1 MPSIQRIGP
10 GRPGGPIPT
19 LPAMNTSAQTPSA
32 RVGQPPL
39 TRELLRASLRSWY
52 SNEMRRVGPWW
63 LQLVWTFV
71 FCCVVAVGF
80 TIIGFWG
87 YADGEGAWRNWR
99 GWAYWYG
106 LNLVVSLCVGYTIHA
121 LFDLTA
127 WLFKAERIRRWRG
140 WRQALYF
147 IAVPVTGLAIGWP
160 LGVWIISFEQPWL
173 LKGMGANGIAG
184 SVLIGLL
191 ISAVFSVH
199 FRTKE
204 KQLLA
209 ERSATEAQL
218 RLLQGQMEP
227 HFMFNTLANVLALMD
242 HDTPKAKAMLEAF
255 TEYLRRSLTHLRR
268 DVGPLAAELELAET
282 YLKLLGTRME
292 DRLRYRIEAD
302 DHARQQPL
310 PPLLLQPLVENAVHH
325 GLEPKVEGGTV
336 RITARVE
343 GRLLVLEVH
352 DDGLGPDAPKRRAG
366 AGGNGVAL
374 DNLRRRLLSRYG
386 TEATLDV
393 SAANPGTRARLVL
406 PLDPLSTAESA

>member
-1 MPSIQRIGP
+1 
-10 GRPGGPIPT
+10 
-19 LPAMNTSAQTPSA
+19 
-32 RVGQPPL
+32 
-39 TRELLRASLRSWY
+39 
-52 SNEMRRVGPWW
+52 
-63 LQLVWTFV
+63 
-71 FCCVVAVGF
+71 
-80 TIIGFWG
+80 
-87 YADGEGAWRNWR
+87 
-99 GWAYWYG
+99 
-106 LNLVVSLCVGYTIHA
+106 
-121 LFDLTA
+121 
-127 WLFKAERIRRWRG
+127 
-140 WRQALYF
+140 
-147 IAVPVTGLAIGWP
+147 
-160 LGVWIISFEQPWL
+160 
-173 LKGMGANGIAG
+173 
-184 SVLIGLL
+184 
-191 ISAVFSVH
+191 
-199 FRTKE
+199 
-204 KQLLA
+204 
-209 ERSATEAQL
+209 
-218 RLLQGQMEP
+218 
-227 HFMFNTLANVLALMD
+227 VLALMD

-268 DVGPLAAELELAET
+268 DVGQLAAELELAET

-302 DHARQQPL
+302 EHARQQPL